1 MANVGLS
8 LDSTGFSDE
17 GGRRS
22 PIFLNWLGAILSV
35 ALISGFG
42 IWGYQMAKRD
52 VSNVPVVRAAA
63 GPMRVAPENPGGEQ
77 AEHQG
82 LAVNRVAAGGGVQ
95 APADRLVLAPEPEDL
110 TDEDRPRSELNPTDE
125 GSEAHV
131 VGPSNLAGQPDGN
144 TIMVSDEDPILAA
157 VLSAANPAV
166 GTGLS
171 PAGAEVGDDPIE
183 IPENVLVRSP
193 LPTPRPAVDLAAQ
206 SIARAVARSVEER
219 SFEVDPSTLPAGTPL
234 AQFGAHNSPETA
246 RSEWS
251 RLQGRFPEFLRG
263 RKWFVEETVSG
274 GQSFFRLRATGFDS
288 LNASKRFCSL
298 FTTEGE
304 DCIAVQT
311 R

>member
-8 LDSTGFSDE
+8 IDSTGLADE

-22 PIFLNWLGAILSV
+22 SVFLNWLGAILSV
-35 ALISGFG
+35 ALIAGFG
-42 IWGYQMAKRD
+42 VWGYQMAIRD
-52 VSNVPVVRAAA
+52 VSNVPVVRAVA
-63 GPMRVAPENPGGEQ
+63 GPMRVAPENPGGEK

-95 APADRLVLAPEPEDL
+95 APADRLVLAPEPENL
-110 TDEDRPRSELNPTDE
+110 TDEDLPKSKLSPTDE
-125 GSEAHV
+125 GSEARV
-131 VGPSNLAGQPDGN
+131 TGSSNLDGQSDAK
-144 TIMVSDEDPILAA
+144 TIQVMDEDPIMTAILAVEKQA
-157 VLSAANPAV
+157 SE
-166 GTGLS
+166 TGLS
-171 PAGAEVGDDPIE
+171 LVGDEVGDDPMA

-219 SFEVDPSTLPAGTPL
+219 SIEVDPSTMPVGTSL
-234 AQFGAHNSPETA
+234 AQFGAYRSPETA

-251 RLQGRFPEFLRG
+251 RLQERFPEFLQG

-274 GQSFFRLRATGFDS
+274 GQSFFRLRVTGFDS